1 LRDFVPERGGR
12 GGDESATPWAWR
24 SSISPLPSAS
34 FPEWIADL
42 DTEAVARGLLGCLLR
57 STVQGLT
64 AAGVIVE
71 TEAYVGPHDPASHA
85 AAPMGRTSRNASMF
99 GPAGQAY
106 VYRSYGIHWCLN
118 VVTEE
123 VGFPAAVLIRALDPV
138 EGIHHMIR
146 RREGRQPLCSGP
158 GRLCEALG
166 VSGALDGHSLRNA
179 PLTLEEGWWVPEE
192 QVRVSG
198 RVGVRRAS
206 DWPLR
211 FFLRGH
217 PEVSRS
223 ERSMEKRLPTESDTA

>member
-1 LRDFVPERGGR
+1 MPERGGKK
-12 GGDESATPWAWR
+12 GDESAMPWAWR
-24 SSISPLPSAS
+24 SSLSGLPQGS
-34 FPEWIADL
+34 FPVGVVGPE
-42 DTEAVARGLLGCLLR
+42 TEVVARRLLGCLLR
-57 STVQGLT
+57 STVQGVHT
-64 AAGVIVE
+64 AGVIVE

-85 AAPMGRTSRNASMF
+85 AAAVGRTSRNASMF

-138 EGIHHMIR
+138 VGIQHMIR
-146 RREGRQPLCSGP
+146 RRGGRKPLCSGP

-166 VSGALDGHSLRNA
+166 VSGALDGHSLRHP
-179 PLTLEEGWWVPEE
+179 PLTLEEGWPVPEE
-192 QVRVSG
+192 EIRVSG

-211 FFLRGH
+211 FFVREH

-223 ERSMEKRLPTESDTA
+223 ERSMKMRLPTESDSA